1 MTIKMKNF
9 RKGKLSNNEIVQWLR
24 DLRENA
30 FAPETNFCVTAVF
43 RARVKGVDDYYFGGV
58 NVENTDHRISTHAEE
73 GCIAAIVTALGRQAE
88 ITEGWVMA
96 APQGVNAGDSNP
108 AADTLIVCCG
118 KCRQQIAGLAG
129 EDVKIHT
136 ITLNGRQSSTTVG
149 AFLPD
154 LFTFRQYIPELLML
168 KKTNLPAPS
177 YDEVKNRL
185 IRQGKQT
192 EEEIL
197 KWLKEIESI
206 AYVSKVSQALVLE
219 LDNGAYAAGGK
230 IEEAAFVSINAAQNA
245 VAVAV
250 AAFGACAVRGVW
262 VYTKGGEGREIPAN
276 SFGTLTLS
284 ALQTLSEMAEHE
296 KIPVRF
302 FTRGD
307 SLSMTLSEAAGFAPT
322 YRKPFCKKSVEE

>member
-1 MTIKMKNF
+1 MKNF
-9 RKGKLSNNEIVQWLR
+9 RKGKLSDAEIVQWLR
-24 DLRENA
+24 DLRKNSY
-30 FAPETNFCVTAVF
+30 APETDFFVTAVF
-43 RARVKGVDDYYFGGV
+43 RARVQGVDDYYFGGV
-58 NVENTDHRISTHAEE
+58 NIENTDHRIATHAEE
-73 GCIAAIVTALGRQAE
+73 GCIAAMVTGLGRNAE
-88 ITEGWVMA
+88 IAEGWVMA
-96 APQGVNAGDSNP
+96 APQGVNAGDSDP
-108 AADTLIVCCG
+108 AADTMISCCG

-129 EDVKIHT
+129 EGVKIHT

-149 AFLPD
+149 DFLPD

-168 KKTNLPAPS
+168 KKTNVPAPS

-185 IRQGKQT
+185 IRHGKQT

-197 KWLKEIESI
+197 TWLKEIESI
-206 AYVSKVSQALVLE
+206 AYVSKVSQAIVLE
-219 LDNGAYAAGGK
+219 LDNGVYVAGAK
-230 IEEAAFVSINAAQNA
+230 IEEAAFLSINAAQSA

-250 AAFGACAVRGVW
+250 AAFGACAIRGVW
-262 VYTKGGEGREIPAN
+262 VHTKGGEGREIPAN

-296 KIPVRF
+296 EISVRF